1 VNEELVG
8 EALVRNHI
16 AIATKLGFKIDGT
29 NGLDSRPERIRRV
42 VAESLKRLKSDR
54 IDLYYQHRVDL
65 TMPIEDAAGT
75 FKDLIQQS
83 KVLHFGRSEPSA
95 RTIRLPHAGS
105 WSAAWSATACCR
117 PCEELGIGFVP
128 WPDGG
133 HRRGIDPIRGWVA
146 AVVVPVGLWGLM
158 ATAAPVGWWSWFA
171 EVMPHNAE
179 AGGGL
184 MVAVIQLAIA
194 LGSAMG
200 GLLFDSTGY
209 KAPSLQVLRCCC
221 LRLFSPSSP
230 PVRKSGRRP
239 EPRTTLRGTHDHEP
253 QRLSQYPTPP
263 GL

>member
-1 VNEELVG
+1 VNEELVA

-16 AIATKLGFKIDGT
+16 AIATKLGFKIDVT

-75 FKDLIQQS
+75 FKDLIQQG

-105 WSAAWSATACCR
+105 WSATACCR

-133 HRRGIDPIRGWVA
+133 HRRGIDPFRGVGCRGRGPGGLVGPDGDCRASRLVELVRRSHAAQRRGRRRPDGSGDPVGHRTGLGHGWPAVRFDRLQSTFMESA
-146 AVVVPVGLWGLM
+146 AV
-158 ATAAPVGWWSWFA
+158 
-171 EVMPHNAE
+171 
-179 AGGGL
+179 
-184 MVAVIQLAIA
+184 
-194 LGSAMG
+194 
-200 GLLFDSTGY
+200 LLFAAFLAFLTSR
-209 KAPSLQVLRCCC
+209 SQVR
-221 LRLFSPSSP
+221 
-230 PVRKSGRRP
+230 
-239 EPRTTLRGTHDHEP
+239 
-253 QRLSQYPTPP
+253 QAA
-263 GL
+263 

>member
-1 VNEELVG
+1 ML
-8 EALVRNHI
+8 
-16 AIATKLGFKIDGT
+16 
-29 NGLDSRPERIRRV
+29 
-42 VAESLKRLKSDR
+42 
-54 IDLYYQHRVDL
+54 Q
-65 TMPIEDAAGT
+65 
-75 FKDLIQQS
+75 
-83 KVLHFGRSEPSA
+83 A
-95 RTIRLPHAGS
+95 R
-105 WSAAWSATACCR
+105 
-117 PCEELGIGFVP
+117 EELGIGFVP

-133 HRRGIDPIRGWVA
+133 HRRGIDPFRG
-146 AVVVPVGLWGLM
+146 VGCRGCGPGGLVGPM

-209 KAPSLQVLRCCC
+209 KAPSWKVLRCCC

-239 EPRTTLRGTHDHEP
+239 EPRITL
-253 QRLSQYPTPP
+253 
-263 GL
+263 